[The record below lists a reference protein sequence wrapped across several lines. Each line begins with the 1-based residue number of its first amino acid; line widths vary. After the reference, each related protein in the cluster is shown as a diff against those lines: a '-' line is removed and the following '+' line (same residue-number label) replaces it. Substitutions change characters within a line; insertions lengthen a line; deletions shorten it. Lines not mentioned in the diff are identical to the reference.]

1 MAGGNHQLR
10 ARREATSSPTR
21 PGMPMSRAELADAV
35 NAHVWETTGRRSG
48 LDAETIG
55 RYERGAIHWPG
66 ADYRAGLRAVLGV
79 NDDSDLGFSPTSRR
93 RPPSSS
99 PEADRLDGADLL
111 GQLSNLEK
119 QYDRQP
125 AAALLDE
132 AARLLAA
139 ARPAPDRTDTDVL
152 AAEARAATLLG
163 KIVWDASERRDA
175 ISPNKYFHQAATTA
189 AQTGDRVSEAAA
201 WLRSCFVA
209 LYTAKSP
216 TTALRLAWRAA
227 DTAGA
232 SSPVLAGLSMLHA
245 AEALAMMGI
254 ASDTNSTIAEAEELL
269 GHAHHDDPA
278 AAWWSPGTL
287 ERMTGSIHLS
297 LGNGKQA
304 ETALQT
310 AMSGVRQGSKSQA
323 IVVGN
328 IALARIRQQQPD
340 GAAAALSQ
348 AIDVIEATRGGGGLA
363 IAFQAGRELAPWATR
378 ADVREVRERLFTLV
392 AP

>member
-1 MAGGNHQLR
+1 MADRNHQLR

-21 PGMPMSRAELADAV
+21 PGMHLSRAELADAV
-35 NAHVWETTGRRSG
+35 NAHVWETTGKRSG

-55 RYERGAIHWPG
+55 RYERGMIRWPG
-66 ADYRAGLRAVLGV
+66 VAYRTGLRAVLEV
-79 NDDSDLGFSPTSRR
+79 DDDADLGFYRTGRGR
-93 RPPSSS
+93 PSSS
-99 PEADRLDGADLL
+99 EPHVDRVDGTDLL
-111 GQLSNLEK
+111 NQLSDLES

-139 ARPAPDRTDTDVL
+139 ARPAKARTTDAL

-189 AQTGDRVSEAAA
+189 ALTGDRVSEAAA

-216 TTALRLAWRAA
+216 ATALRLAWRAA
-227 DTAGA
+227 DTAA
-232 SSPVLAGLSMLHA
+232 SSSPVLAGLSMLHA

-254 ASDTNSTIAEAEELL
+254 ASDTNSTVAEAEGLL
-269 GHAHHDDPA
+269 GRAQQDDPA

-304 ETALQT
+304 ETILQA
-310 AMSGVRQGSKSQA
+310 AMGGIRQGSKAQA
-323 IVVGN
+323 IVIGN
-328 IALARIRQQQPD
+328 IALARIHQKQPD
-340 GAAAALSQ
+340 GAAVALAQ
-348 AIDVIEATRGGGGLA
+348 AIDVLETTRGGGGLA
-363 IAFQAGRELAPWATR
+363 IAFQAGRELAPWADR
-378 ADVREVRERLFTLV
+378 SDVREVRERLFTLV